1 MTLAAYIATVSIER
15 SDMRPPSRCSAA
27 LLLTG
32 AALLLAAPPVAAQ
45 AVEWTARYNGGFV
58 DADACPGSCLE
69 LTAKRSLAV
78 DAAGNIYVTGYAK
91 TPAEEFRTIKYSP
104 TGQVIW
110 SVGFDGS
117 GQYTGHAVA
126 IAVDAAGNAYVTGT
140 IASYDSGDFLTV
152 KYAAADGHV
161 IWEHRYDGPEHD
173 VDAAMAVGLDS
184 AGNVFVTGYSNRLG
198 GTELR
203 TIKYA
208 GGDGA
213 QLWSVGYGAPDTT
226 LIPYALAVDGAG
238 NPIVTGSDGD
248 YRTVKYSGSDGSVLW
263 TRSYSSPGNT
273 SDVARDV
280 AVDGSGNVL
289 VTGQSGAQG
298 RAVKYAATD
307 GAELW
312 SVAFTG
318 PAGGS
323 ADARAVVLDALGN
336 AHVAGWSVGP
346 NGPDYR
352 VIKLA
357 AGDGATLWDVTY
369 DGPAHA
375 TDMAFAVTL
384 DAAGNVLAFGRS
396 DTATTPQQRTLK
408 LAAADG
414 SLVWTATAAGLTEN
428 GVFAVAAA
436 PTGDVVV
443 TSGYRDFQTI
453 KYSGSSGAE
462 LFNVSDGVVSGIG
475 DWGPESHGLAVDAGG
490 NVVVVGTSYPL
501 LSVMTAVK
509 YSPSG
514 GQLWATSQGAPS
526 PGAATAAAVALDAT
540 GNVFVVGASNGN
552 GTGEDFRTIKL
563 SAADGSLLWG
573 ATHDGPAHDLDQARA
588 VAVGAGGDAYV
599 TGVERSG
606 NDDWRTIRYAGSDGS
621 VVWSVAFDSGYYD
634 EPVALALDAAG
645 NAYVLGRGDSI
656 VSRRVTKYAAADG
669 SVLWSQPFDG
679 AGPKALAVD
688 GAGNAYVVGSA
699 WNGSNDDLRTTKY
712 AAVDGAVLWT
722 RDFDGAGGNDSPI
735 GVALDGQGG
744 VFVAGTSWNSSGT
757 EVRALKYLAL
767 DGSPVWS
774 AAVVGLDWGEGLT
787 TGASGDLFVAGGRWN
802 SRNYDFAAARLGA
815 VDGHPLWS
823 VSFDGANFSDD
834 ARVIAASGAAV
845 YLAGRS
851 PAPQTGIDFLTV
863 KYVPDSVAPQSPTST
878 WSTTHAPGTW
888 RNAAAIGMAWSGAVD
903 PPPAS
908 GLLGYSV
915 AFDASAGTVPDT
927 TVEVPQSADPHGVT
941 SAALPEGQSYYFH
954 LRACD
959 QGGNCSAAVHAG
971 PYAIDTTPP
980 LAPASVTS
988 SSHVPGVPSNVTT
1001 LALQWT
1007 AAVDPLSN
1015 GVASGID
1022 GYGWFL
1028 DDEAGAACSGQKV
1041 SEEWT
1046 TSVSVPVSL
1055 GTWYAHVCARDNAG
1069 NWSAVATAGP
1079 YLIGDPADLSV
1090 SLSDDADPIHVN
1102 GTVTYTATYANAG
1115 PSSAPGTTLVLTLPP
1130 GLSLVSSAPGEPVCS
1145 GDGQTVKCAMGDL
1158 SSSAGG
1164 TVTVTA
1170 RALPRA
1176 KGPQSVS
1183 AKVRAEASD
1192 TDLSNNSAVQTT
1204 LVKFVKGD
1212 LQDDWATDLYLR
1224 NVTTGENVAWLM
1236 NGTTR
1241 LGEAA
1246 IEPAAPQYATQQVSG
1261 VDDFNGDGRNDL
1273 AFWDSATG
1281 AVEFWFMD
1289 GATRPGDPVSLTG
1302 GSQPPPWSLAAT
1314 ADFDRD
1320 GWPDLLW
1327 RNESTQKLVIWTL
1340 NGTARAGE
1348 IVPSPD
1354 QAVHANW
1361 QVVGAVDLNGDGA
1374 VDLLWYNVST
1384 GKIVYWWMDAAVQ
1397 RITGT
1402 FTNPPNAGD
1411 ANWKVLATGDYG
1423 AGPGGIQDTAD
1434 LVWRNETSGKYV
1446 VWHLDLAGN
1455 RTAGTFTTPD
1465 APMNPLDWTVAGPR

>member
-1 MTLAAYIATVSIER
+1 
-15 SDMRPPSRCSAA
+15 MRIPSRCSAA
-27 LLLTG
+27 PLLAAG
-32 AALLLAAPPVAAQ
+32 VALLLAAPPAAAQ
-45 AVEWTARYNGGFV
+45 AVEWAARYNGGFV

-78 DAAGNIYVTGYAK
+78 DAAGNVYVTGYAK

-126 IAVDAAGNAYVTGT
+126 IAVDAAGNAYVTGP
-140 IASYDSGDFLTV
+140 IANYGSSDFLTV
-152 KYAAADGHV
+152 KYSAGDGHV
-161 IWEHRYDGPEHD
+161 IWERRYDGPEHNED
-173 VDAAMAVGLDS
+173 SPMAIDLDS
-184 AGNVFVTGYSNRLG
+184 AGNVFVTGYSHRLG

-298 RAVKYAATD
+298 RAVKYAAAD

-369 DGPAHA
+369 DGAAHG

-384 DAAGNVLAFGRS
+384 DGSGDVLAFGRS

-414 SLVWTATAAGLTEN
+414 SLIWTATGSGLTDN
-428 GVFAVAAA
+428 GIFAVAPA
-436 PTGDVVV
+436 PSGDVVV

-453 KYSGSSGAE
+453 KYAGASGAE
-462 LFNVSDGVVSGIG
+462 LFNVTDGVVSGIG
-475 DWGPESHGLAVDAGG
+475 DWGPDSHGLAVDAGG
-490 NVVVVGTSYPL
+490 NVVVAGTSYPL

-514 GQLWATSQGAPS
+514 SQLWAASQGAPA
-526 PGAATAAAVALDAT
+526 PGAAAAAAVALDAT
-540 GNVFVVGASNGN
+540 GNVFVAGDSDGN
-552 GTGEDFRTIKL
+552 GTGPDFRTIKL
-563 SAADGSLLWG
+563 AAADGSLLWG
-573 ATHDGPAHDLDQARA
+573 ATHDGPAHDRDQARA
-588 VAVGAGGDAYV
+588 LAVGPGGDAYV
-599 TGVERSG
+599 TGVESAG
-606 NDDWRTIRYAGSDGS
+606 NDDWRTIRYASSDGS
-621 VVWSVAFDSGYYD
+621 EVWSVAYDSGGQD
-634 EPVALALDAAG
+634 EPVALSLDAAG
-645 NAYVLGRGDSI
+645 NAYVLGRADSFA
-656 VSRRVTKYAAADG
+656 VRRLTKYAALDG
-669 SVLWSQPFDG
+669 SVLWSQVFDG
-679 AGPKALAVD
+679 AGPEALAVD
-688 GAGNAYVVGSA
+688 GAGDAYVVGSS
-699 WNGSNDDLRTTKY
+699 WNGSNNDIRTTKY
-712 AAVDGAVLWT
+712 ASADGAVLWR
-722 RDFDGAGGNDSPI
+722 RDFDGAGGPDLPF

-744 VFVAGTSWNSSGT
+744 VFVAGASWNGSAT
-757 EVRALKYLAL
+757 EVRAVKYLAP
-767 DGSPVWS
+767 DGSLAWS
-774 AAVVGLDWGEGLT
+774 APVEGLEWGRSLT
-787 TGASGDLFVAGGRWN
+787 TDASGELFVAGVRLNGRQN
-802 SRNYDFAAARLGA
+802 DFAVAGLAAS
-815 VDGHPLWS
+815 DGHPLWS
-823 VSFDGANFSDD
+823 VTYDGANGGDD
-834 ARVIAASGAAV
+834 ASAVAASGTAV
-845 YLAGRS
+845 YVAGNS
-851 PAPQTGIDFLTV
+851 YAPHTGKDFLTI
-863 KYVPDSVAPQSPTST
+863 KYVSDSLAPLVPTALS
-878 WSTTHAPGTW
+878 STTHVPGAWSNRT
-888 RNAAAIGMAWSGAVD
+888 AIGMAWSGALD

-908 GLLGYSV
+908 GLQGYSV
-915 AFDASAGTVPDT
+915 AFDASAGTVPDA
-927 TVEVPQSADPHGVT
+927 TVEVPQSADPHTTT
-941 SAALPEGQSYYFH
+941 SAALPEGQGYYFH

-959 QGGNCSAAVHAG
+959 HGGNCSAAVHAG
-971 PYAIDTTPP
+971 PYWIDTTSP

-988 SSHVPGVPSNVTT
+988 SSHTPGVPSNVTT
-1001 LALQWT
+1001 LSLQWT

-1028 DDEAGAACSGQKV
+1028 DDEAGPACSRVKV
-1041 SEEWT
+1041 AEEWT
-1046 TSVSVPVSL
+1046 TSVSVPVAP

-1069 NWSAVATAGP
+1069 NWSGVTTAGP

-1090 SLSDDADPIHVN
+1090 TLSDDADPVHVR
-1102 GTVTYTATYANAG
+1102 GTVTYTAAYANAG
-1115 PSSAPGTTLVLTLPP
+1115 PSSAPNATLDLTLPA
-1130 GLSLVSSAPGEPVCS
+1130 GLQFMSSVPGEPECS
-1145 GDGQTVKCAMGDL
+1145 GDGQTVKCGLGDL
-1158 SSSAGG
+1158 AASTGG
-1164 TVTVTA
+1164 TLTVTA
-1170 RALPRA
+1170 QALPRT
-1176 KGPQSVS
+1176 KGLQSAS

-1192 TDLSNNSAVQTT
+1192 TDLSDNTAVQTT
-1204 LVKFVKGD
+1204 LVRFVKGD
-1212 LQDDWATDLYLR
+1212 LQDDWATDLFLR
-1224 NVTTGENVAWLM
+1224 NVTTGENVVWLM

-1241 LGEAA
+1241 LSEAP
-1246 IEPAAPQYATQQVSG
+1246 IEPAAPQSATRQVSG
-1261 VDDFNGDGRNDL
+1261 VDDFDGDGKNDL

-1281 AVEFWFMD
+1281 AVEFWLMD
-1289 GATRPGDPVSLTG
+1289 GATRPGDPVPLTG
-1302 GSQPPPWSLAAT
+1302 GSQSPPWRLAAT

-1327 RNESTQKLVIWTL
+1327 RNESTQKLVVWTL
-1340 NGTARAGE
+1340 DGTAKAGE

-1361 QVVGAVDLNGDGA
+1361 QVVGALDLNGDGT

-1384 GKIVYWWMDAAVQ
+1384 GKIVYWWMDASVQ
-1397 RITGT
+1397 RITGS

-1423 AGPGGIQDTAD
+1423 AGPGGIADTAD
-1434 LVWRNETSGKYV
+1434 VVWRNETSGRYV

-1465 APMNPLDWTVAGPR
+1465 APASPLDWTIAGPR